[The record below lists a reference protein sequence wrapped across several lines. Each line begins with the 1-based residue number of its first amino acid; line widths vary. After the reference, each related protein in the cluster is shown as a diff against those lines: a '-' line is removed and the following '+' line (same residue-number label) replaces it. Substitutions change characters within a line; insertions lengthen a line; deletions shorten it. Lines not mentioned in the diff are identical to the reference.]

1 MRTIFLGL
9 ILLISIT
16 SFSQKKKMQV
26 LSAERVLGKNLLT
39 NSEIRGL
46 QYTFPD
52 RIHKTYLDT
61 ISGLLTVQLRGV
73 SKNGK
78 WLKNT
83 GKILQYSLN
92 NKEVKWSKK
101 IAYQVSSVQQF
112 SNTMI
117 FTAGNKS
124 YCLDINTGN
133 KLWDVKNDI
142 YFVDPI
148 YNIGIGY
155 KFKTFAGYTNELEGI
170 DLKTGNVVWK
180 KELNREYGWNDVF
193 YINDSTV
200 IVVAAGLHAI
210 NIKNGKGWDYNAIT
224 GQKDYTGNVAANTAG
239 AALGLLTG
247 TFVISTGYKL
257 VRDVV
262 SNAMGDS
269 THIYFS
275 SKEQL
280 VKIDKQSGE
289 VAWKYPLPKDFTS
302 KSLIFMNDSLI
313 FMVNMG
319 YAFMGYRKL
328 DFGMPFIA
336 AYDKENGNQKYL
348 STIIVKKDPILGF
361 YILDREIY
369 LVFKN
374 RISKYSLEEGRL
386 ISEENI
392 LKEEFG
398 ELKYFVSN
406 NVFITHDNEDFR
418 SLRQSDSTKVFVFTN
433 QGKVLAIDKQLNVSY
448 TIEED
453 DLSLYYLRTKDYKF
467 IAKDKHT
474 WIINNKGKRVA
485 EIDASSNAFLL
496 GNILY
501 DRQEDS
507 FFAIDLKNILESE

>member
-180 KELNREYGWNDVF
+180 KELNRSRGTKCCFPRNARHCSVSEIGDRSSFN
-193 YINDSTV
+193 
-200 IVVAAGLHAI
+200 
-210 NIKNGKGWDYNAIT
+210 KNGISFLSSAGSRSIIRQRNSGCSPTIT
-224 GQKDYTGNVAANTAG
+224 CP
-239 AALGLLTG
+239 
-247 TFVISTGYKL
+247 SP
-257 VRDVV
+257 
-262 SNAMGDS
+262 
-269 THIYFS
+269 H
-275 SKEQL
+275 
-280 VKIDKQSGE
+280 
-289 VAWKYPLPKDFTS
+289 
-302 KSLIFMNDSLI
+302 
-313 FMVNMG
+313 NM
-319 YAFMGYRKL
+319 L
-328 DFGMPFIA
+328 
-336 AYDKENGNQKYL
+336 
-348 STIIVKKDPILGF
+348 
-361 YILDREIY
+361 
-369 LVFKN
+369 
-374 RISKYSLEEGRL
+374 
-386 ISEENI
+386 
-392 LKEEFG
+392 
-398 ELKYFVSN
+398 
-406 NVFITHDNEDFR
+406 
-418 SLRQSDSTKVFVFTN
+418 
-433 QGKVLAIDKQLNVSY
+433 
-448 TIEED
+448 
-453 DLSLYYLRTKDYKF
+453 
-467 IAKDKHT
+467 
-474 WIINNKGKRVA
+474 
-485 EIDASSNAFLL
+485 
-496 GNILY
+496 
-501 DRQEDS
+501 
-507 FFAIDLKNILESE
+507 